1 MAQSTVGLIPKWKA
15 TTAYTTGQWV
25 VNPSGD
31 IVVAKSN
38 FTSGTS
44 YSATNWDNTAA
55 YTALQA
61 LIATKFPDLG
71 RITTG
76 IIDDYKT
83 QGIYKV
89 WTTTDATNLQLPLPF
104 ASRIVNVAIG
114 SYVQQSQI
122 TIDTPQRQIHRLWN
136 GSAWGAWA
144 IQSPYMGNIA
154 NTAGADKALTVDGLY
169 WVTSGTVATTLGLPD
184 VTYGTLERLTYGA
197 ANIVRLTWRPNATGR
212 IYESTYES
220 GIWSPWRK
228 LGGKGTKNVAMAL
241 TTSGPIATTTQTAVH
256 ARVPFKI
263 AVDGYRYRFY
273 FRNYNYRMWTSY
285 PGSLSFLGAVVGSA
299 ETVQGELTGQF
310 TAAPTSIQGATT
322 TNVNA
327 GVLTTSW
334 INSSVKKNDPYL
346 LGFAYTSPAGQ
357 ENFASVG
364 GGWISSNT
372 GSLASQIDSG
382 LVKTKQVPLDIW
394 MEIEVDADTRVIAYV
409 GDSLT
414 AGVSADLPV
423 YDSWANRHALKQ
435 GAIPMMYGFSGDS
448 FGSYTNSTQPKL
460 TKWAAQ
466 ARPDAVVLAL
476 GSNNIYQA
484 NTIAAMRSSFA
495 VMYDLVIPV
504 TSKNVYLTTIL
515 PRYADASAYEQTRK
529 DWNEILKTEL
539 LGNAVMCFEPDL
551 KFVDSSGNNLD
562 VKWGASPTDF
572 HLSRQGYARFAAQVP
587 AL

>member
-1 MAQSTVGLIPKWKA
+1 
-15 TTAYTTGQWV
+15 
-25 VNPSGD
+25 
-31 IVVAKSN
+31 
-38 FTSGTS
+38 
-44 YSATNWDNTAA
+44 
-55 YTALQA
+55 
-61 LIATKFPDLG
+61 
-71 RITTG
+71 
-76 IIDDYKT
+76 
-83 QGIYKV
+83 
-89 WTTTDATNLQLPLPF
+89 
-104 ASRIVNVAIG
+104 
-114 SYVQQSQI
+114 
-122 TIDTPQRQIHRLWN
+122 
-136 GSAWGAWA
+136 
-144 IQSPYMGNIA
+144 
-154 NTAGADKALTVDGLY
+154 
-169 WVTSGTVATTLGLPD
+169 
-184 VTYGTLERLTYGA
+184 
-197 ANIVRLTWRPNATGR
+197 
-212 IYESTYES
+212 
-220 GIWSPWRK
+220 
-228 LGGKGTKNVAMAL
+228 
-241 TTSGPIATTTQTAVH
+241 
-256 ARVPFKI
+256 
-263 AVDGYRYRFY
+263 
-273 FRNYNYRMWTSY
+273 
-285 PGSLSFLGAVVGSA
+285 
-299 ETVQGELTGQF
+299 
-310 TAAPTSIQGATT
+310 
-322 TNVNA
+322 
-327 GVLTTSW
+327 
-334 INSSVKKNDPYL
+334 VKKNDPYL